1 MAEKRKSV
9 FKRPSRRRRNRSS
22 TPVPDLLSPYLPGP
36 ELFISSPISAIQTRP
51 VYLSATVD
59 SSPRGVFFSSIGH
72 VPYSGS
78 NPTLSF
84 DSNPIPPNF
93 SVFHTESGVVQDFS
107 SRSTA
112 QFALPRTGRLVWAFW
127 VPVLVYIDS
136 TQSNPMT
143 STSSNS
149 QYGVQRFFEEFR
161 LPDYTLDSFSGRLL
175 DVVANIA
182 FSSGNVQVEL
192 RHAITRLLIF
202 VYLYIIKFWPFYI
215 RSLYIGSSNFVY
227 DLCIFLDCLTYWNQ
241 GCVIL
246 LTAEARFKQVPT
258 FNRCLSSRL

>member
-36 ELFISSPISAIQTRP
+36 ELFISSPISAIQTRS
-51 VYLSATVD
+51 VHSSAAD
-59 SSPRGVFFSSIGH
+59 SSPRGAFFSSIGH

-84 DSNPIPPNF
+84 DSNPIFPNF
-93 SVFHTESGVVQDFS
+93 SVFRTESGVVQDFS

-112 QFALPRTGRLVWAFW
+112 QSALPPQIDWYGPSGSSFSYV
-127 VPVLVYIDS
+127 DS
-136 TQSNPMT
+136 TQFNPMT
-143 STSSNS
+143 STSSNP

-175 DVVANIA
+175 DVVANTA

-192 RHAITRLLIF
+192 RHAITRLLI
-202 VYLYIIKFWPFYI
+202 
-215 RSLYIGSSNFVY
+215 
-227 DLCIFLDCLTYWNQ
+227 LCIYTL
-241 GCVIL
+241 
-246 LTAEARFKQVPT
+246 
-258 FNRCLSSRL
+258 